1 MIDFDIQRFEDIKN
15 STNYTTVTGT
25 ADNDD
30 ILNYG
35 SHVTIIGFGGND
47 SIVTFNTSYV
57 SISGGAGDDTVINRN
72 YNLVG
77 NFYEYNNGDGND
89 VIVNLKSNDYLII
102 NGNRREITREND
114 GDIVIEVGSN
124 SITIQKYTI
133 VDYYKNNTTITGTA
147 YSDNIEHFNGSNV
160 TIIGGDGNDNLQN
173 FYSENVTMSGGAGDD
188 TLINLSPNVSMSGGD
203 GNDFIEILDVNVT
216 INGGAG
222 GNDTLVGG
230 AGYDE
235 FIFGLGSGGDVIQN
249 AGDNDLINLS
259 GVTLNQIT
267 GLSAS
272 ESSVNISLSDGSY
285 LNVEGNS
292 KVGYKIENAVFACD
306 QSTGN
311 WYAK

>member
-160 TIIGGDGNDNLQN
+160 TIIGGDGND
-173 FYSENVTMSGGAGDD
+173 
-188 TLINLSPNVSMSGGD
+188 
-203 GNDFIEILDVNVT
+203 FIEILDVNVT